1 MFSHAGRDAGKMGWL
16 TFTFSLQKKFEA
28 LFGDKLD
35 VVRTR
40 QQQEPM
46 KFLSHFKGRFVIEKG
61 RRSKQMQIAAAQQAA
76 AASGGDS
83 EMEARAPSL
92 FEIRSTMGKLTRR
105 AMMAECDAT
114 SLNSNF
120 PFVLK
125 VGFSDGSFHGC
136 LQDLFVSK
144 DHSRRVLYYH
154 KEPL

>member
-1 MFSHAGRDAGKMGWL
+1 MGWL
-16 TFTFSLQKKFEA
+16 TFAFSLQKKFEA
-28 LFGDKLD
+28 LFGDKLE

-61 RRSKQMQIAAAQQAA
+61 RRKQMEQ
-76 AASGGDS
+76 STT
-83 EMEARAPSL
+83 PSL

-105 AMMAECDAT
+105 AMSTECDAT

-125 VGFSDGSFHGC
+125 VCFFYFFMNSHCHLLYSLLIQFWPRFSGG
-136 LQDLFVSK
+136 LFSSVRTNEIKALRARKKRIFSLSQARK
-144 DHSRRVLYYH
+144 SETL
-154 KEPL
+154 

>member
-1 MFSHAGRDAGKMGWL
+1 MGWL

-28 LFGDKLD
+28 LFGDKLE

-46 KFLSHFKGRFVIEKG
+46 KFLSHFKGRFLVEKG
-61 RRSKQMQIAAAQQAA
+61 RRKLAAGHDP
-76 AASGGDS
+76 ST
-83 EMEARAPSL
+83 APSL

-105 AMMAECDAT
+105 AMSTECDAT

-125 VGFSDGSFHGC
+125 VG
-136 LQDLFVSK
+136 
-144 DHSRRVLYYH
+144 
-154 KEPL
+154 